1 MAARNTVRTRED
13 RRALLKNMSLVERIV
28 LQRKA
33 RAFAAFAGARW
44 SSEDLFQM
52 SLLAALEG
60 RPAWRTMQSLSDYCE
75 TVMASRV
82 GLSAPKRLGK
92 RE

>member
-13 RRALLKNMSLVERIV
+13 RRALLKNMSLAERKA

-44 SSEDLFQM
+44 SSEDLCQT

-60 RPAWRTMQSLSDYCE
+60 RPAWRTTQSLSDYCE
-75 TVMASRV
+75 TVMANRV
-82 GLSAPKRLGK
+82 GFSAPKRIG
-92 RE
+92 E

>member
-1 MAARNTVRTRED
+1 MAARNTVRTREE
-13 RRALLKNMSLVERIV
+13 RRALLENMSLAERKA

-33 RAFAAFAGARW
+33 RAFAAFAGSRW
-44 SSEDLFQM
+44 SSEDLCQM

-60 RPAWRTMQSLSDYCE
+60 RPAWRTTQSLSDYCE
-75 TVMASRV
+75 TVMANRV
-82 GLSAPKRLGK
+82 GFSGPRRVGK

>member
-1 MAARNTVRTRED
+1 MAVRNTVRTRED
-13 RRALLKNMSLVERIV
+13 RRALLENMSLAERKF

-33 RAFAAFAGARW
+33 HAFAAFAGARW
-44 SSEDLFQM
+44 TSEDLFQT

-60 RPAWRTMQSLSDYCE
+60 RPAWRTTQSLSDYCA

-82 GLSAPKRLGK
+82 GFSAPKGVGN